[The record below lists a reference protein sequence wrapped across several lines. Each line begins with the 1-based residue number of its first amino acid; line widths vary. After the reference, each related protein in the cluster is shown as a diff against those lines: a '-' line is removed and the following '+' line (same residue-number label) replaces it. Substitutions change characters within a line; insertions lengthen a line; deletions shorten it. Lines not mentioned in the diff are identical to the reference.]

1 MVFWTRR
8 SPYFI
13 MLRYHDIIQV
23 TLESIHGSGEP
34 QLVSTG
40 GNNSMKSRKWSWNS
54 V

>member
-13 MLRYHDIIQV
+13 MLTYHGILQV
-23 TLESIHGSGEP
+23 TLESIYGLGEP
-34 QLVSTG
+34 QMVTIG
-40 GNNSMKSRKWSWNS
+40 GNNSMKSRKWSQNS